1 MADTKIS
8 ALPSATTPLAGT
20 EVVPLVQSSTTKNVA
35 VSDLTAGRSV
45 SGASFVPTGSSVPA
59 NGMYLSASNTV
70 ALSTNST
77 IRGLFDPNGNWSAGY
92 SGSVTGVG
100 NMFSNNDYTT
110 AYAANLGA
118 NAANFG
124 YGSQGTFRSGSNSST
139 TSGISLIT
147 RATGLSRWDILNV
160 WTANYLGDLVFRAR
174 TGGSTTAEIVRF
186 KSNTDVSIA
195 AGNLVIGTSGKGI
208 STGSAIPLG
217 FGTNTSTSGMTLD
230 TSNNLSVTGSVTANV
245 QVKSTNATSTTQ
257 KYVIEKVYELY
268 KGSGPTTLAICDIT
282 SSYASGGMYVEVSVT
297 GQFSDFDGLSGS
309 HLTAMVI
316 ASTASST
323 EISRVDGSQVGPI
336 GISSVSSGVV
346 RISLTTVR
354 SSVLNG
360 VAYVKVVCGNAS
372 SGSDVEP
379 SGVTIS

>member
-118 NAANFG
+118 NAANVG

-208 STGSAIPLG
+208 DFSA
-217 FGTNTSTSGMTLD
+217 NSHASGMTSETL
-230 TSNNLSVTGSVTANV
+230 TWYEEGTWTPSVGGTATYTAQVGHYTRIGRQVTVRCNLTINTIGTGSTFEISGLPFASGTGSGIAVSYFNDLNLNVTFVTGYINASGSAVNLVCVTTAAATI
-245 QVKSTNATSTTQ
+245 TNAPNLL
-257 KYVIEKVYELY
+257 K
-268 KGSGPTTLAICDIT
+268 D
-282 SSYASGGMYVEVSVT
+282 SS
-297 GQFSDFDGLSGS
+297 
-309 HLTAMVI
+309 
-316 ASTASST
+316 
-323 EISRVDGSQVGPI
+323 
-336 GISSVSSGVV
+336 GISFFATYFV
-346 RISLTTVR
+346 
-354 SSVLNG
+354 
-360 VAYVKVVCGNAS
+360 
-372 SGSDVEP
+372 
-379 SGVTIS
+379 